1 MMARHLSCCL
11 LCLLQNAN
19 QLSWPINCHF
29 INDQQYVDVGL
40 LCCHTFTASSHII
53 TANSHFIQQN
63 PKQLSPRYRAAV
75 RHLRSS
81 MWILWMLWILHL
93 ISSMWMLSPFVVCLW
108 FPSLLTAT
116 WWSSIKSDLENHRE
130 LH

>member
-63 PKQLSPRYRAAV
+63 PKQLSPRYRAAPYKQHV
-75 RHLRSS
+75 DIVDIVDIAPYKQHVDVVAFRRVLVVPIPPHSHL
-81 MWILWMLWILHL
+81 
-93 ISSMWMLSPFVVCLW
+93 VVVHQ
-108 FPSLLTAT
+108 
-116 WWSSIKSDLENHRE
+116 K
-130 LH
+130 

>member
-63 PKQLSPRYRAAV
+63 PKQLSPRYRAAPYKQHV
-75 RHLRSS
+75 DIVDIVDIVDSAPYKQHVDVVAFRRVLVVPIPPHSHL
-81 MWILWMLWILHL
+81 
-93 ISSMWMLSPFVVCLW
+93 VVVHQ
-108 FPSLLTAT
+108 
-116 WWSSIKSDLENHRE
+116 K
-130 LH
+130 